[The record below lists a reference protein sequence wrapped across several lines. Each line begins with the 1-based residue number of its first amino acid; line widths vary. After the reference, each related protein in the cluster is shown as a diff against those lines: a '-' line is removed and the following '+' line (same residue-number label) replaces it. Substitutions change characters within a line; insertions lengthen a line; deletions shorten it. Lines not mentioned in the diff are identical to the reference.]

1 VQGLTVKEKLYTFVK
16 LLLSVARHF
25 KSKSKTVKTAVVTVL
40 KTIIYEVY
48 VPVNVAEFYVE
59 VVDPDTNVHD
69 KK

>member
-1 VQGLTVKEKLYTFVK
+1 
-16 LLLSVARHF
+16 
-25 KSKSKTVKTAVVTVL
+25 VKTAVVTVL

-59 VVDPDTNVHD
+59 VVDPDTNLHD